1 MATAYTWQTTTVPA
15 TSIPA
20 PEIRS
25 NDSITSPAST
35 TFVTVST
42 PGGDGVRYCRGAMGR
57 LFTLTADAGAVDAH
71 RYDDTDAEI
80 DSVEL
85 VASGGKL
92 GAITARR
99 SGMVDVTYADATGVR
114 YVCSRD
120 QGRSYSVAITVAAG
134 YTLPTHW
141 LDERDGMLVVLM
153 YKESDTT
160 WYVTVGELDSSGTT
174 WTFSTPVTVV
184 TSTKEA
190 AAEVRRERRD
200 GPFEFIY
207 TTSAGAV
214 AILRARALSKA
225 GVGSWI

>member
-1 MATAYTWQTTTVPA
+1 MATYSCFGGSDVYRSALVAVRFRQLLGGPA
-15 TSIPA
+15 RA
-20 PEIRS
+20 
-25 NDSITSPAST
+25 
-35 TFVTVST
+35 
-42 PGGDGVRYCRGAMGR
+42 GDGVRFCRGVAGA
-57 LFTLTADAGAVDAH
+57 LFVLTGDAGAVTAH
-71 RYDDTDAEI
+71 HYDDADA
-80 DSVEL
+80 DAGGVTL

-120 QGRSYSVAITVAAG
+120 QGRSYSVAITVASG

-160 WYVTVGELDSSGTT
+160 WYVTVGELNAAGDT
-174 WTFSTPVTVV
+174 WTFSTPVAVV
-184 TSTKEA
+184 ASTTEA
-190 AAEVRRERRD
+190 AAEVRRQRRD
-200 GPFEFIY
+200 GPWEFIY

-225 GVGSWI
+225 GVGAWA